1 MSFSGTVKEE
11 LLKHVPAAR
20 HCQIAELAA
29 ILHFCGHYEGQQ
41 ETAEST
47 AGAEE
52 NLGFV
57 QNAEKNSKNTVKLF
71 VQAENETVI
80 RKCFT
85 LLKKTFNINTSVMS
99 HFQKKSRE
107 DLLPAAFC
115 WMTRRRSG
123 RCFRP

>member
-29 ILHFCGHYEGQQ
+29 ILHFCGHYEGLQ

-57 QNAEKNSKNTVKLF
+57 QNAEKNSKNP
-71 VQAENETVI
+71 AAG
-80 RKCFT
+80 T
-85 LLKKTFNINTSVMS
+85 LL
-99 HFQKKSRE
+99 RG
-107 DLLPAAFC
+107 
-115 WMTRRRSG
+115 TRRGISVG
-123 RCFRP
+123 KE